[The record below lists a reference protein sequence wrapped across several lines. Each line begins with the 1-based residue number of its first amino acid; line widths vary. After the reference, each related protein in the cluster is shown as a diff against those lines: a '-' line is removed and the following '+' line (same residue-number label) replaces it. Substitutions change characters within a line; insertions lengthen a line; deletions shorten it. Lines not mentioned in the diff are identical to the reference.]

1 MTSVDFWVSY
11 IVQYYDLNFKES
23 WEILRE
29 KNYISR
35 IADRLDYAEEDTRKK
50 IQLLV
55 KEMNEYAE
63 KLLC

>member
-1 MTSVDFWVSY
+1 M
-11 IVQYYDLNFKES
+11 
-23 WEILRE
+23 RE